1 MLPKPPK
8 NCPSFYQ
15 TLDVFNKQT
24 HLRYF
29 GAILQKGRLSPSGYF
44 SNEEKGFQ
52 ELFVKAVKDKNLLL
66 YCILHIDKFV
76 KKSNPTRVRKPCPVL

>member
-29 GAILQKGRLSPSGYF
+29 GAILKKGRLSPSGYF

-52 ELFVKAVKDKNLLL
+52 ESFVKAVKIRI
-66 YCILHIDKFV
+66 YYIDEFV
-76 KKSNPTRVRKPCPVL
+76 KK